1 MFRLSYVG
9 PPSRV
14 GTLAAMLRSAG
25 LDVRYVPPRQS
36 PRAFEIM
43 TAVALFV
50 QGGPSPAADDEP
62 AVTDVMEQFRDRFP
76 DVTVVASHWA
86 GGAGR

>member
-1 MFRLSYVG
+1 MLRLSYVG

-25 LDVRYVPPRQS
+25 LDVGYIPPRQS
-36 PRAFEIM
+36 PRSFEII

-50 QGGPSPAADDEP
+50 QGGPSVPPDEP
-62 AVTDVMEQFRDRFP
+62 VVARVVDQFRDRFP
-76 DVTVVASHWA
+76 GIAVVASRPA
-86 GGAGR
+86 RAA